1 MSARSTRSVRPT
13 LTAILSSCALAGSV
27 EAADSYQF
35 REPMPVRYVLEQ
47 PERWAAPSAASSD
60 WVPVRRADG
69 RGGKLD
75 MGRRVVVAAADGVK
89 VADLVSGRP
98 LRFVREFAPG
108 VEIWEAADV
117 LTAAEQA
124 SGLADQEGVR
134 ASYPVMRR
142 DWVLHTPYAAKPKDT
157 LYSRL
162 WHLENRSANQRQRGV
177 DLGVRAAWPVSRGE
191 GVVIAVVDNGVDIGH
206 LDLSGRVN
214 GQPHFDFAASIG
226 RALGTA
232 EGDHG
237 TCVAGLIGATADNTR
252 GVAGVAPMASLAS
265 WVIFQLTD
273 TGSERIISDDALAD
287 MFRFAPDRVHVQNH
301 SWGNGSGFQFS
312 IDSLSDSAIE
322 TAISTGREGK
332 GVIFVRSA
340 GNGREGFVNAG
351 DDGYASDPRAIA
363 VAAVRPDGRVA
374 SYSSPGACILV
385 GGPSGDPR
393 ADGSED
399 PAAANLT
406 TTDRRGAR
414 GYNTT
419 SGEAGDYAQGTLGF
433 NGTSAAAPL
442 ISGVVGLILGAQPEL
457 GYRDVQ
463 QILALSARHWDLTD
477 PHMVTNGAG
486 LVVSPNLGFGV
497 PDAGVAVALAK
508 HWKNRPAKRRVRV
521 VRNSSVAIP
530 DDAFRVLTTGTGI
543 PTNLRN
549 FRVLPSLGA
558 YPNGG
563 TITMP
568 LIYVGRGQTNLP
580 ASVAGRAVLIAGGV
594 NTYADKIQRAARAGA
609 LLAIIHGNANGT
621 DLEIMEGTLYAPI
634 PAVYASQTDGETLA
648 RLIGARTNVT
658 ARISASVAAVS
669 FTVSDVMACE
679 HVGVRLRTT
688 HSSRG
693 DLRISLV
700 SPKGTRTV
708 LQSLN
713 EDFFQGPVDWT
724 YWSTQF
730 LMEPSK
736 GVWRLEV
743 ADLRAEDSGSII
755 GAELLIDGANIS
767 DEDGDGLDDEW
778 ERRWF
783 SGLDRG
789 PGDDV
794 DGDGLD
800 LVREQHLDLSPVD
813 GNPLFPAQV
822 AIVDNVAVRATFP
835 TPLRKQHLLEYWNTL
850 GGAPVV
856 YTNGP
861 GRLGWSEIMLP
872 LEARNERWFRIR
884 PVE

>member
-1 MSARSTRSVRPT
+1 MSARSTCSVRPT
-13 LTAILSSCALAGSV
+13 LTALLSSCALFGTTQ
-27 EAADSYQF
+27 AADSYEF
-35 REPMPVRYVLEQ
+35 REPLPVRYVLEN
-47 PERWAAPSAASSD
+47 PERAAAPAAVAQE
-60 WVPVRRADG
+60 WVPARRADG
-69 RGGKLD
+69 RGGKLE
-75 MGRRVVVAAADGVK
+75 MGRRVVVSAADGVK
-89 VADLVSGRP
+89 VADLVVGRP
-98 LRFVREFAPG
+98 LQFVREFAPNI
-108 VEIWEAADV
+108 EIWEAADAV
-117 LTAAEQA
+117 AAAEQA
-124 SGLADQEGVR
+124 SALAREQGVR
-134 ASYPVMRR
+134 AAYPVMRR
-142 DWVLHTPYAAKPKDT
+142 DWVLHTPYAAKPRDT
-157 LYSRL
+157 LYARL
-162 WHLENRSANQRQRGV
+162 WHLENRLANQRQRGV

-191 GVVIAVVDNGVDIGH
+191 GVVIAVVDNGVDVGH
-206 LDLSGRVN
+206 LDLIARAN
-214 GQPHFDFAASIG
+214 GQPHFDFAASLG

-252 GVAGVAPMASLAS
+252 GVTGVAPMASLAS

-273 TGSERIISDDALAD
+273 SGNERIIPDDALAD
-287 MFRFAPDRVHVQNH
+287 MFRYATDRVHVQNH

-322 TAISTGREGK
+322 TAISTGRDGK
-332 GVIFVRSA
+332 GVIIVRSA
-340 GNGREGFVNAG
+340 GNGREEFVNAG
-351 DDGYASDPRAIA
+351 DDGYAADPRVIA

-374 SYSSPGACILV
+374 SYSNPGASILV
-385 GGPSGDPR
+385 AGPSGDPR

-399 PAAANLT
+399 PGAANLT

-433 NGTSAAAPL
+433 NGTSASAPV
-442 ISGVVGLILGAQPEL
+442 ISGVVGLILGARPEL

-463 QILALSARHWDLTD
+463 QILALSARYWDLTD
-477 PHMVTNGAG
+477 PHTLTNGAG

-497 PDAGVAVALAK
+497 PDAGLAVALAK
-508 HWKNRPAKRRVRV
+508 HWVNRPSKRRVRV
-521 VRNSSVAIP
+521 VQNFSVTIP
-530 DDAFRVLTTGTGI
+530 DDAFRVMITGTGI

-549 FRVLPSLGA
+549 FRALPSLGT

-568 LIYVGRGQTNLP
+568 ITYVGRGHTNLP
-580 ASVAGRAVLIAGGV
+580 ARVAGHAVLIA
-594 NTYADKIQRAARAGA
+594 
-609 LLAIIHGNANGT
+609 NGT
-621 DLEIMEGTLYAPI
+621 TFAPI
-634 PAVYASQTDGETLA
+634 PAVYASQTEGETLA
-648 RLIGARTNVT
+648 RLIAGRTNVT
-658 ARISASVAAVS
+658 ARISANVAAVS
-669 FTVSDVMACE
+669 FTVANVMACE

-688 HSSRG
+688 HPSRG

-713 EDFFQGPVDWT
+713 NDFSPGPVDWT

-730 LMEPSK
+730 LMEPTK

-743 ADLRAEDSGSII
+743 ADLREADSGSII
-755 GAELLIDGANIS
+755 GAELLIDGVNII
-767 DEDGDGLDDEW
+767 DEDSDGLDDNW

-789 PGDDV
+789 PRDDV

-813 GNPLFPAQV
+813 GAPLFPAQV
-822 AIVDNVAVRATFP
+822 AIVDNAAVRATFP
-835 TPLRKQHLLEYWNTL
+835 TALGKQHILEYWNTL
-850 GGAPVV
+850 GGAPTI

-861 GRLGWSEIMLP
+861 GRAGWSEIMLP
-872 LEARNERWFRIR
+872 LEARDQRWFGIR
-884 PVE
+884 PAQ

>member
-1 MSARSTRSVRPT
+1 
-13 LTAILSSCALAGSV
+13 
-27 EAADSYQF
+27 
-35 REPMPVRYVLEQ
+35 
-47 PERWAAPSAASSD
+47 
-60 WVPVRRADG
+60 
-69 RGGKLD
+69 
-75 MGRRVVVAAADGVK
+75 MGRRVVVSAADGVK
-89 VADLVSGRP
+89 VSDLVAGRP
-98 LRFVREFAPG
+98 LKFVREFDPG

-117 LTAAEQA
+117 VTAAEQA
-124 SGLADQEGVR
+124 SELAGQEGVR
-134 ASYPVMRR
+134 AAYPVMRR
-142 DWVLHTPYAAKPKDT
+142 DWVLHTPYAARPRDT

-162 WHLENRSANQRQRGV
+162 WHLENRLANQRQRGV

-191 GVVIAVVDNGVDIGH
+191 GVVIAVVDNGVDVGH
-206 LDLSGRVN
+206 LDLTARAN
-214 GQPHFDFAASIG
+214 GQPHFDFAASLN

-252 GVAGVAPMASLAS
+252 GVAGVAPMVSLAS

-273 TGSERIISDDALAD
+273 SGSQRIIADDALAD
-287 MFRFAPDRVHVQNH
+287 MFRYASNRVHVQNH
-301 SWGNGSGFQFS
+301 SWGNGSGFQFAMS
-312 IDSLSDSAIE
+312 SLANTAIE
-322 TAISTGREGK
+322 TAISTGRGGK

-340 GNGREGFVNAG
+340 GNGREEFVNVG

-374 SYSSPGACILV
+374 SYSSPGASILV
-385 GGPSGDPR
+385 AGPSGDPR

-433 NGTSAAAPL
+433 NGTSAAAPV
-442 ISGVVGLILGAQPEL
+442 ISGVVGLILGARPEL

-477 PHMVTNGAG
+477 PHLMTNGVG
-486 LVVSPNLGFGV
+486 LLVSPNLGFGV
-497 PDAGVAVALAK
+497 PDAGLAVALAK
-508 HWKNRPAKRRVRV
+508 HWVNQPAKRRVRV

-530 DDAFRVLTTGTGI
+530 DDTFRLLTTGTGL
-543 PTNLRN
+543 PANLRN
-549 FRVLPSLGA
+549 LRVLPSLGLF
-558 YPNGG
+558 PNGG

-568 LIYVGRGQTNLP
+568 LTYVGRGQTNLP
-580 ASVAGRAVLIAGGV
+580 ASVAGQAVLIAGGV
-594 NTYADKIQRAARAGA
+594 NSYADKIQRAARAGA
-609 LLAIIHGNANGT
+609 LLAIIHGNANGANL
-621 DLEIMEGTLYAPI
+621 DIMEGTTFASI
-634 PAVYASQTDGETLA
+634 PAVYASQTEGETLA
-648 RLIGARTNVT
+648 RLIAGRTNVT
-658 ARISASVAAVS
+658 ARISSTVASVS
-669 FTVSDVMACE
+669 FTVSDIMACE

-693 DLRISLV
+693 DLRITLV

-708 LQSLN
+708 LQTLN
-713 EDFFQGPVDWT
+713 DDFFPGPDDWT

-743 ADLRAEDSGSII
+743 GDLREDDSGSII
-755 GAELLIDGANIS
+755 GAELLIDGVNLT
-767 DEDGDGLDDEW
+767 DEDSDGLDDDW

-783 SGLDRG
+783 GGLDRG
-789 PGDDV
+789 PRDDV

-813 GNPLFPAQV
+813 GNPLFPARV
-822 AIVDNVAVRATFP
+822 AIIDNTAVRATFP
-835 TPLRKQHLLEYWNTL
+835 TALGKQHILEHWNVL
-850 GGAPVV
+850 GGTPVV

-872 LEARNERWFRIR
+872 LEARDERWFGIR